1 MLYWLSELR
10 AVAEEPVMPRKKHP
24 SISETPGVV
33 GGYPVVAGTRIPVR
47 MIVAM
52 SRDGYDLDYIV
63 AMYPQLSPEQVR
75 AALAYYETH
84 PARVDEDFARHDRA
98 LAELQA
104 RGCPA

>member
-1 MLYWLSELR
+1 
-10 AVAEEPVMPRKKHP
+10 MPRKKYP
-24 SISETPGVV
+24 LISETPGVV

-63 AMYPQLSPEQVR
+63 TMYPQLSPEQVR
-75 AALAYYETH
+75 AALAYYEAH
-84 PARVDEDFARHDRA
+84 PARVNEDFARHDRA

-104 RGCPA
+104 GGCPA